1 MFRFHLDES
10 VNPAIAEGLR
20 LRGIDCTTSREAG
33 LLGASDEEQLAFAM
47 SHHRTLV
54 TTDDDFL
61 ALAPHHSHAGVLY
74 WHQERRS
81 IGEVIRRIVR
91 LCEQHTPEAIRN
103 QVMFL

>member
-1 MFRFHLDES
+1 MLRFHLDES

-20 LRGIDCTTSREAG
+20 LRGMDCTTTPQMELRSA
-33 LLGASDEEQLAFAM
+33 ADAEQLIFAT
-47 SHHRTLV
+47 SQQRILV
-54 TTDDDFL
+54 TTDQDFL
-61 ALAPHHSHAGVLY
+61 ALAPRQPHAGIIY
-74 WHQERRS
+74 WHQESRS

>member
-20 LRGIDCTTSREAG
+20 LGGIDCTISRDVG
-33 LLGASDEEQLAFAM
+33 LLGASDEEQLAFAT
-47 SHHRTLV
+47 SHQRTLV

-61 ALAPHHSHAGVLY
+61 ALAPHQPHAGILY

-91 LCEQHTPEAIRN
+91 LCEQHTPEAMRN

>member
-20 LRGIDCTTSREAG
+20 LRGIDCIATREVG
-33 LLGASDEEQLAFAM
+33 LRGASDVEQLAFAT
-47 SHHRTLV
+47 SQQRILV

-61 ALAPHHSHAGVLY
+61 ALAPRQPHLGILY
-74 WHQERRS
+74 WHQERHS

-103 QVMFL
+103 RVMFL

>member
-1 MFRFHLDES
+1 MLRLHLDES

-20 LRGIDCTTSREAG
+20 LRGIDCTISREVG
-33 LLGASDEEQLAFAM
+33 LLGASDEEQLAFAT
-47 SHHRTLV
+47 SHQRTLV
-54 TTDDDFL
+54 TTDEDFL
-61 ALAPHHSHAGVLY
+61 ALAPLYPHAGILY

>member
-1 MFRFHLDES
+1 MLRFHLDES

-33 LLGASDEEQLAFAM
+33 LLGASDPEQLAFAT
-47 SHHRTLV
+47 SQQRTLV

-61 ALAPHHSHAGVLY
+61 ALASRHPHAGILY

-91 LCEQHTPEAIRN
+91 LWEQSTSEAIRN

>member
-20 LRGIDCTTSREAG
+20 LRGIDCTVTREVG
-33 LLGASDEEQLAFAM
+33 LRGASDEEQLAFAT
-47 SHHRTLV
+47 SQHRIIV
-54 TTDDDFL
+54 TTDEDFL
-61 ALAPHHSHAGVLY
+61 ALAPRQPHLGILY

-91 LCEQHTPEAIRN
+91 LCEQHTAEAIRN

>member
-1 MFRFHLDES
+1 MLRFHLDES
-10 VNPAIAEGLR
+10 VNLAIAEGLH
-20 LRGIDCTTSREAG
+20 LRGIDCTISREVG

-47 SHHRTLV
+47 AHQRTLV
-54 TTDDDFL
+54 TTDEDFL
-61 ALAPHHSHAGVLY
+61 ALAPRHPHAGILY

-91 LCEQHTPEAIRN
+91 LWEQSTSEAIRN